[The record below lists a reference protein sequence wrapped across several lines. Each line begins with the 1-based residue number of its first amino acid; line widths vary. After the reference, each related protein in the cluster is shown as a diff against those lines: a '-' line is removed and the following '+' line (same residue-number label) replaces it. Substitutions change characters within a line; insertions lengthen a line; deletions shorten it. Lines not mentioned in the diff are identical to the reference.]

1 MIDHRISRR
10 NIKYNF
16 EGMGGSLGPC
26 GLSEIYLVTK
36 QAWELGL
43 PIPFNARVNA
53 SCHDIVTCGENHE
66 VEWLRVT
73 L

>member
-1 MIDHRISRR
+1 
-10 NIKYNF
+10 
-16 EGMGGSLGPC
+16 MGGSLGPC